1 MSKATIKISGI
12 ENLSLQQLQDEIRR
26 GGRFIQFTCC
36 ISLVLH
42 SFRGSSVVYFIRQDE
57 NHLGKSLPWI
67 FVSVLFG
74 WWGIPWGFV
83 YTMESLTTNL
93 AGGKDVTSSVMQLV
107 QTQSASR
114 NVPQRLPK
122 LSGKYAK
129 LSDRKIGGEY

>member
-67 FVSVLFG
+67 LVSVLFG

-107 QTQSASR
+107 QTQSGGPAFDFEPAR
-114 NVPQRLPK
+114 PALPK
-122 LSGKYAK
+122 Y
-129 LSDRKIGGEY
+129 IGRIN